1 MHINEAKKQIRNAII
16 AYSSRNEQGKMKIP
30 VQAQRPVFL
39 VGAPGIGKTAIV
51 EQIAEEMDL
60 GFVSYSMT
68 HHTRQ
73 SALGLPYIVEKDYGG
88 KTYSVSEYTM
98 SEILASVY
106 DEMEKTGKKTGIL
119 FLDEIN
125 CVSETLA
132 PSMLQFLQYKTFGRH
147 RVPEGWIVVTA
158 GNPAEFNDS
167 VREFD
172 IAMLDRLKKI
182 EVEPDFEVWK
192 EFAVKSGVHASVLS
206 YLTIKPQYFYR
217 VSTTIDG
224 KSFVT
229 ARSWDDLSR
238 MITLYE
244 ENDLETDR
252 HLIGQYVQDEQIA
265 SDFANYYDLYRK
277 YQADYRVEQIIEGIA
292 PEEIVERARK
302 AKFDERL
309 SLISL
314 ILSSL
319 EDQISF
325 TLRFEESMKNILAEV
340 KGMKEPYREEV
351 KERIIFWNRQSM
363 ETDTKANVDR
373 AVQTEKIYEEIDR
386 ALQASDTKE
395 TMKKELKKRLDLFA
409 GRNTE
414 VQNSLENVF
423 VFMEKA
429 FDKGQELLILVSE
442 LTIRPDIAAYIF
454 AHGCDKYYEYNDRL
468 LFEDTEHT
476 LNQRISELNLLSVE
490 GL

>member
-1 MHINEAKKQIRNAII
+1 MHINQAKIQIRNAIA
-16 AYSSRNEQGKMKIP
+16 AYSAKDERGKPRIP

-73 SALGLPYIVEKDYGG
+73 SALGLPYIVEKEYGG
-88 KTYSVSEYTM
+88 KKYSVSEYTM

-106 DEMEKTGKKTGIL
+106 DEMEKTGKQTGIL

-147 RVPEGWIVVTA
+147 CVPEGWIVVTA
-158 GNPAEFNDS
+158 GNPAEYNDS

-192 EFAVKSGVHASVLS
+192 EFAVKSGVHPSVLS
-206 YLTIKPQYFYR
+206 YLSIKPQNFYR
-217 VSTTIDG
+217 VSTTLDG

-229 ARSWDDLSR
+229 ARSWDDLSK
-238 MITLYE
+238 MIAIYE
-244 ENDLETDR
+244 ENGIETDR
-252 HLIGQYVQDEQIA
+252 NLISQYLQDEAICT
-265 SDFANYYDLYRK
+265 DFSNYYDLYRK
-277 YQADYRVEQIIEGIA
+277 YQSDYQV
-292 PEEIVERARK
+292 EEILSGTVSEEIIKRAGN

-314 ILSSL
+314 VLSSL
-319 EDQISF
+319 EDQVKE
-325 TLRFEESMKNILAEV
+325 TLRFEDGMKNVIREMKGKSAPFRETIAENTV
-340 KGMKEPYREEV
+340 R
-351 KERIIFWNRQSM
+351 WNRQAM
-363 ETDTKANVDR
+363 ETASAAEVETAL
-373 AVQTEKIYEEIDR
+373 ATEKIYAGLEK
-386 ALQASDTKE
+386 ALDQNDSRE
-395 TMKKELKKRLDLFA
+395 VLKKELAERLDSLKKM
-409 GRNTE
+409 NTE
-414 VQNSLENVF
+414 AGNSLENVF

-429 FDKGQELLILVSE
+429 FDKGQEMLILVSE
-442 LTIRPDIAAYIF
+442 LTIRPDIARYIYT
-454 AHGCDKYYEYNDRL
+454 HGCEKYYQYNDKL
-468 LFEDTEHT
+468 LFEDQKGS
-476 LNQRISELNLLSVE
+476 LNERIDALNLLA
-490 GL
+490 LDQD

>member
-1 MHINEAKKQIRNAII
+1 MHINQAKIQIRNAIA
-16 AYSSRNEQGKMKIP
+16 AYSAKDERGKPKIP

-73 SALGLPYIVEKDYGG
+73 SALGLPYIVEKEYGG
-88 KTYSVSEYTM
+88 KKYSVSEYTM

-158 GNPAEFNDS
+158 GNPAEYNDS

-192 EFAVKSGVHASVLS
+192 EFAVKSGVHPSVLS
-206 YLTIKPQYFYR
+206 YLSIKPQNFYR
-217 VSTTIDG
+217 VSTTLDG

-238 MITLYE
+238 MIAIYE
-244 ENDLETDR
+244 ENGIETDR
-252 HLIGQYVQDEQIA
+252 NLISQYLQDDAICA
-265 SDFANYYDLYRK
+265 DFANYYDLYRK
-277 YQADYRVEQIIEGIA
+277 YQSDYQV
-292 PEEIVERARK
+292 EEILCGTVSEEITKRAAN

-314 ILSSL
+314 VLSSL
-319 EDQISF
+319 EDQIKE
-325 TLRFEESMKNILAEV
+325 TVRFEDGMKNVIREM
-340 KGMKEPYREEV
+340 KGKSEPFKETLEEN
-351 KERIIFWNRQSM
+351 RIRWYRQSM
-363 ETDTKANVDR
+363 ETAAASEVETAL
-373 AVQTEKIYEEIDR
+373 ATEKIYTSLIQ
-386 ALQASDTKE
+386 ALDHNDSRE
-395 TMKKELKKRLDLFA
+395 TLKKELAARLDSLKKMNA
-409 GRNTE
+409 AA
-414 VQNSLENVF
+414 QSSLENVF

-429 FDKGQELLILVSE
+429 FDKGQEMLILVSE
-442 LTIRPDIAAYIF
+442 LTIRPDIARYIYS
-454 AHGCDKYYEYNDRL
+454 HGCEKYYQYNDRL
-468 LFEDTEHT
+468 LFEDQKSGLSE
-476 LNQRISELNLLSVE
+476 RIEALNLLAMDE
-490 GL
+490 A